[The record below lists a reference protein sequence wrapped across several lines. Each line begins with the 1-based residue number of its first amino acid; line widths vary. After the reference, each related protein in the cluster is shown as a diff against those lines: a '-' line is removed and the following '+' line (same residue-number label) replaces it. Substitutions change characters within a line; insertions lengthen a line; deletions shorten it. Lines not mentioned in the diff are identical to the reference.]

1 MKRTWMFYVNGKKHW
16 FTCYKVYYAYRW
28 YIAEQ
33 IDLRS
38 STTPVKTQWGS
49 KIELTNYAKDYEPN

>member
-33 IDLRS
+33 IDLRAE
-38 STTPVKTQWGS
+38 TVPVKTLYGMEIQP
-49 KIELTNYAKDYEPN
+49 TNYAKDYG